1 MNNQVRAFVSRRRYD
16 VLALSVALVMVAVHF
31 YADTQPVTAGQTGA
45 LAAGINF
52 LQGRATD
59 LKFRLRGQAR
69 AHPDVVVAVVDEKSV
84 QKYGLW
90 PWSRALTAKALL
102 NLHQAGAT
110 AIGLD
115 IVFID
120 EVRRDTR
127 LDSAAQR
134 FDQAVQG
141 DPKVATQLAA
151 YRRYLDT
158 LKAED
163 PDQALEEVFA
173 AASPKLVFGLFG
185 YGPEAR
191 DQFKAREADY
201 VRLLQPHATWTFPAE
216 NGVSVYQPEFDGARF
231 GAPVFAAQMPLE
243 RFARHARH
251 AGILD
256 VNQDPDGTIRRM
268 PPFSQ
273 AAAVRGLVPSMALQL
288 AALQLGAAIEPLYTI
303 TDKKVVGVRL
313 RREGRPS
320 VQVPMLLNE
329 PYTLIDHVGMP
340 ESFNNLSLSDV
351 VDGAFD
357 PAAVKGKA
365 VIVGVSLIGFGVD
378 QRVMPFSQKYPGTYL
393 HASMVS
399 NILSGKFLHRP
410 VELRNVEQLLMLVFA
425 LVLARA
431 LPRARFHWKLALV
444 FGLMGAYFGVDLLL
458 FSGPKLLMATVMP
471 LASVFLT
478 SFGVIFL
485 GYLSTDREK
494 GMLRHAFQHYLNPS
508 VMEQMLAHPD
518 RLKLGG
524 EKREMTVL
532 FSDIRG
538 FTTLSERMAPEAL
551 VRFINSYL
559 TPMTRIVFEEGG
571 TLDKY
576 IGDALMAFWSAP
588 LEQPDHAVRACR
600 AAVRFIDTLQELK
613 AAWRDQNLP
622 EFDIGV
628 GINTGPMIVGNMGS
642 DIRFDYTVMGDS
654 VNLASRLEGTNKEYE
669 TRILMSES
677 TFLQAKDQVTARR
690 LGAVRVKGKRKP
702 VRIYELRGMGQPAA
716 AEAEAI
722 RAFEAAVDHFSERRW
737 DEAEAGF
744 RKVMESWTDDAPSR
758 RYLEEIK
765 EYRVQPPPPQWDG
778 VYTPTT
784 K

>member
-1 MNNQVRAFVSRRRYD
+1 MKNRVRAFVSRWRYD
-16 VLALSVALVMVAVHF
+16 VLALSVALVMVLVHTW
-31 YADTQPVTAGQTGA
+31 ADTEPVTTTQTGT

-52 LQGRATD
+52 LEGRATD
-59 LKFRLRGQAR
+59 LKFRLRGPVPS
-69 AHPDVVVAVVDEKSV
+69 HPDLAVAVVDEKSV

-141 DPKVATQLAA
+141 DPRVATQLAA
-151 YRRYLDT
+151 YRQYLDT

-163 PDQALEEVFA
+163 PDQLLEDVFA
-173 AASPKLVFGLFG
+173 AASPELVFGLFG
-185 YGPEAR
+185 YSDRAR
-191 DQFKAREADY
+191 DELKAREAENI
-201 VRLLQPHATWTFPAE
+201 RLLQPFAIWTFPAE
-216 NGVSVYQPEFDGARF
+216 NGISVFEREFDGARF
-231 GAPVFAAQMPLE
+231 GVPLFAAQMPLE

-251 AGILD
+251 VGLLD
-256 VNQDPDGTIRRM
+256 MGPDPDGTIRRM
-268 PPFSQ
+268 AAFSQ
-273 AAAVRGLVPSMALQL
+273 AAAVRGLVPAMSLQL
-288 AALQLGAAIEPLYTI
+288 AALQLHATVEPLYSRSD
-303 TDKKVVGVRL
+303 DKVLGVRL
-313 RREGRPS
+313 RREGQPS
-320 VQVPMLLNE
+320 VEIPVLFNE
-329 PYTLIDHVGMP
+329 PYTLIDHVGLP
-340 ESFNNLSLSDV
+340 ESFHNLSLSDV

-357 PAAVKGKA
+357 PAAVRGKA
-365 VIVGVSLIGFGVD
+365 VIVGVDLIGFGVD
-378 QRVMPFSQKYPGTYL
+378 QRVTPFSQRYPGTYL

-410 VELRNVEQLLMLVFA
+410 TALRMVEQIAMLAFA
-425 LVLARA
+425 LLLGRA
-431 LPRARFHWKLALV
+431 LPRVRFHWKLALV

-458 FSGPKLLMATVMP
+458 FSGPKLLLATVMP
-471 LASVFLT
+471 LASIFLT

-600 AAVRFIDTLQELK
+600 AAVRFIDTLKELK

-677 TFLQAKDQVTARR
+677 TFAQARDQVTARR

-702 VRIYELRGMGQPAA
+702 VRIYELRGVGQPAA
-716 AEAEAI
+716 AEAEVI

-778 VYTPTT
+778 VYTATT